1 MDMDDEKKNG
11 SLRNNK
17 NEKAEGVESVFHIK
31 DEILEAVFTNIHFLV
46 AYLDRDFNF
55 IRVNKAYADLSGRS
69 PEFFIGKNHFQLYP
83 HEENEAIF
91 RRVVET
97 GRPYH
102 AFARPFEYPDQPDL
116 GLTYWDWS
124 LMPIKDQ
131 QGDVKSLILTLVDVT
146 ERKEAE
152 EKVEMYIKELERSN
166 RELEDFAYVASHD
179 LQEPLRKIQTFGELL
194 KNKLTNAVSS
204 DANDYL
210 ERMVKAATRMR
221 TLIESLL
228 TYSRVTTKAK
238 PFRATD
244 LEAVTRD
251 ALSNLDA
258 FIQRK
263 NARIEVGE
271 LPVIEADPQQL
282 LQLMQNLIANGLKF
296 QKEGTTPSIKIWSKT
311 LNPVDT
317 RDPAQPT
324 DDSVCRI
331 MVRDNGI
338 GFEEKYLD
346 RIFMAFQRLHGRS
359 AYEGVG
365 IGLAICRKI
374 VDRHGGEITAQSVPG
389 QGTTFFVTLPFKQEK
404 EVEGRER

>member
-1 MDMDDEKKNG
+1 MDMEEEEKK
-11 SLRNNK
+11 SSIRNNK
-17 NEKAEGVESVFHIK
+17 NEESEVIESVFHIK

-55 IRVNKAYADLSGRS
+55 IRVNKAYADLSGQP
-69 PEFFIGKNHFQLYP
+69 PEFFIGKNHFQIYP
-83 HEENEAIF
+83 HEENEVIF
-91 RRVVET
+91 RNVVKT

-116 GLTYWDWS
+116 GPTYWDWS
-124 LMPIKDQ
+124 LMPIKDY
-131 QGDVKSLILTLVDVT
+131 QGEVKSLILTLVDVT
-146 ERKEAE
+146 QRKEAE

-194 KNKLTNAVSS
+194 KNKLHGSVST

-238 PFRATD
+238 PFQATD
-244 LEAVTRD
+244 LGAVTRD
-251 ALSNLDA
+251 ALSNLDT

-263 NARIEVGE
+263 NARIDVGE

-296 QKEGTTPSIKIWSKT
+296 QKEGNAPRIKIWATTIRTAGS
-311 LNPVDT
+311 
-317 RDPAQPT
+317 RDPEQPHDGT
-324 DDSVCRI
+324 MCQI

-374 VDRHGGEITAQSVPG
+374 VDRHRGDITAESKPG
-389 QGTTFFVTLPFKQEK
+389 KGTTFFVTLPFKQER
-404 EVEGRER
+404 EEGIP